1 MGSLLRDF
9 FGAAPVFNDQDNSEE
24 RGATPGGDGSSLDEP
39 EDTPGDEPE
48 DTPEDEPEDV
58 SYRDIIHKRSH
69 SYLAHGSVNQAYS
82 CIEGRMRRDRYLCSL
97 QSTLCSLHRE
107 SHRGSWLQT

>member
-1 MGSLLRDF
+1 
-9 FGAAPVFNDQDNSEE
+9 
-24 RGATPGGDGSSLDEP
+24 
-39 EDTPGDEPE
+39 
-48 DTPEDEPEDV
+48 
-58 SYRDIIHKRSH
+58 
-69 SYLAHGSVNQAYS
+69 VNQAYS